1 MAKEK
6 QNQNNKVISDLKA
19 IWKLIISIWLGVI
32 FIVFLILLV
41 SQKYIF
47 FHPWN
52 DVSSYE
58 QLKNFSNFEEVNIAN
73 NGKNLNGWL
82 YYNNPRWEE
91 SPLVIYFGGNVQN
104 SSNTMSHFLNQWIFD
119 YFEWY
124 NILMMDYPWYGY
136 SEWTIWE
143 KAMFKAAMAIYE
155 WAASQHDIDENNI
168 IIMWYSIW
176 TWVATYCA
184 YMNKVNGLILIAPY
198 DQALSLYNN
207 AINIFHGPLK
217 LLAKYKFDS
226 LSYSKDIDTE
236 VQIITS
242 LDDEVIDYT
251 LSQNLSNN
259 FKNHKDI
266 IILNNNVR
274 HNDYFSQ
281 FIVLDTIK
289 KYLSERL

>member
-1 MAKEK
+1 
-6 QNQNNKVISDLKA
+6 
-19 IWKLIISIWLGVI
+19 
-32 FIVFLILLV
+32 
-41 SQKYIF
+41 
-47 FHPWN
+47 
-52 DVSSYE
+52 
-58 QLKNFSNFEEVNIAN
+58 
-73 NGKNLNGWL
+73 
-82 YYNNPRWEE
+82 
-91 SPLVIYFGGNVQN
+91 
-104 SSNTMSHFLNQWIFD
+104 
-119 YFEWY
+119 
-124 NILMMDYPWYGY
+124 
-136 SEWTIWE
+136 
-143 KAMFKAAMAIYE
+143 
-155 WAASQHDIDENNI
+155 
-168 IIMWYSIW
+168 
-176 TWVATYCA
+176 
-184 YMNKVNGLILIAPY
+184 MNKVNGLILIAPY

-242 LDDEVIDYT
+242 LDDEVINYT